1 MNADMNA
8 QRHEADDD
16 NADTKV
22 QQVMARGVGSTRQRV
37 SQGVTPMPAVRD
49 D

>member
-1 MNADMNA
+1 VEINA

-22 QQVMARGVGSTRQRV
+22 QQVMARGVGNTQ
-37 SQGVTPMPAVRD
+37 QGVARGDTDAGGA
-49 D
+49 